1 MPFCATEKNCLC
13 LVDISEFACKATV
26 SLPKGSQRK
35 MPSPRSLLGCYPWP
49 RVISASVLQTMVL
62 LYQLKIPS
70 DSTDGYVMRLPGIKR
85 YISFLFFVKNSSSS
99 WNFNKSRDFMLIATE
114 FLNFRNVGVPSKWD
128 SSTQFSYL
136 TWLLKCPLKKRL
148 FRQVLRLKQQHDE
161 LQRWA

>member
-1 MPFCATEKNCLC
+1 MPFC
-13 LVDISEFACKATV
+13 LVDISEFACQATV
-26 SLPKGSQRK
+26 SLTEGSQKK
-35 MPSPRSLLGCYPWP
+35 MPSLMSVLGCFPWP

-70 DSTDGYVMRLPGIKR
+70 DSTDGYVMSLPGIKR

-99 WNFNKSRDFMLIATE
+99 WNFNKSRDLTLYAIIATE